1 MVCLCSNCHYLIHH
15 GKPNKVNFSRA
26 IKAGQKR
33 AVENG
38 SHLGCLPLSVQRIN
52 PNIIGDIIRYDKGIG
67 NIKMPEISKKYGLS
81 RNTLYYYIRILNNET
96 CKGRKQPTKYDSLV
110 TKDDYCNLND
120 GTLLDVMQI
129 GYEWINDRD
138 EWINCV
144 KEGNKLH
151 ILSNYNSYYDID
163 ECDTSGYEYII
174 KYNNST

>member
-1 MVCLCSNCHYLIHH
+1 MVCLYSDCHYLIHH

-26 IKAGQKR
+26 IKEGQKR

-38 SHLGCLPLSVQRIN
+38 SRIGCLPLSVQRIK

-67 NIKMPEISKKYGLS
+67 NIKMTEISKKHGLS

-138 EWINCV
+138 EWIDCV

-174 KYNNST
+174 KYNNSS